1 VPTAEVNNLRA
12 CVEALKS
19 SVESLAGQRGDAAN
33 RAVTFRDLVSFGV
46 ISPAALQSSSGAGNA
61 VGGIIGN
68 YLPLTGGT
76 LTGLLTL
83 SGPPTAALHA
93 ATKAYVDGQAPLGGP
108 YLPLTGGTL
117 TGPVTLTNAT
127 QATINFNNTT
137 PAITAGG
144 LWRWTVGT
152 GGNMNLQSNTAA
164 AGDWSTTNNTMYMT
178 PAGVLT
184 VLGNLG
190 LGTVPAYQ
198 LHLKGSGV
206 SEVRIES
213 ANFSKISF
221 NATTSAADQG
231 RWQFYAGANS
241 FYFQTLNDAENA
253 ANNWMTVSR
262 LGNGASVVSFPSGVV
277 SINNNLYFAN
287 VTSGNGPRMYA
298 NITDIIWE
306 LGSGNGSWY
315 WWNNSNNPAMTLTG
329 SGNLVV
335 SGWFST
341 GLNTAAYPSGTG
353 AFAVS
358 WNHTQGAGE
367 TDFWNTYQ
375 SAGGFNSFHFWQ
387 MTGAST
393 AIDIMQVGPSGLQL
407 SGILVTTGAQ
417 SGWNMNDRL
426 AGQTPSGWVIYP
438 SGGKL
443 IIYNNFNSDAYYFY
457 YSAFVPAHDNANWCG
472 QAGTAWY
479 ACQSYA
485 YNTSSDMRHK
495 TDIEDLPGCLD
506 FVRRLAPKRFKFNNA
521 PPEDRQR
528 SHWGFIA
535 QEVGAA
541 FRETDFGGHRADPA
555 GESISYNE
563 LTAVLWKVC
572 QELLA
577 RVEQLEA
584 A

>member
-1 VPTAEVNNLRA
+1 LRA

-76 LTGLLTL
+76 LSGPLVLAADPIAPLEAVTKQYADSHYLLLTGGTLTGLLTL

-93 ATKAYVDGQAPLGGP
+93 ATKAYVDGHAPLGGP
-108 YLPLTGGTL
+108 YLPLTGGTI
-117 TGPVTLTNAT
+117 TGGVYAP
-127 QATINFNNTT
+127 T
-137 PAITAGG
+137 PATGDNSTQIATTAFVKAQGYVGGGPYLPIAGG
-144 LWRWTVGT
+144 TVT
-152 GGNMNLQSNTAA
+152 SN
-164 AGDWSTTNNTMYMT
+164 
-178 PAGVLT
+178 LT
-184 VLGNLG
+184 V
-190 LGTVPAYQ
+190 
-198 LHLKGSGV
+198 SG
-206 SEVRIES
+206 
-213 ANFSKISF
+213 AM
-221 NATTSAADQG
+221 
-231 RWQFYAGANS
+231 
-241 FYFQTLNDAENA
+241 A
-253 ANNWMTVSR
+253 ANN
-262 LGNGASVVSFPSGVV
+262 
-277 SINNNLYFAN
+277 
-287 VTSGNGPRMYA
+287 
-298 NITDIIWE
+298 
-306 LGSGNGSWY
+306 
-315 WWNNSNNPAMTLTG
+315 
-329 SGNLVV
+329 
-335 SGWFST
+335 WFST
-341 GLNTAAYPSGTG
+341 GLNTPAYPAGTA
-353 AFAVS
+353 AFAIS

-407 SGILVTTGAQ
+407 SGSLVTTGAQ

-443 IIYNNFNSDAYYFY
+443 SIYNNFNSDAYYFY
-457 YSAFVPAHDNANWCG
+457 YSAFVPVHDNANWCG